1 MSSRSLFLVACSF
14 VAVAVILPPS
24 ASAAVTARYTYAPS
38 KPLAETTTSFD
49 ASASI
54 CDQKPCSY
62 TWRDDG
68 SDGPGGDSTLLGT
81 GSMLYETFHTAGGKV
96 IRLTVTNRKGRASST
111 VKTISVSAAAPPPA
125 PRCSN
130 GQDDDGDGKIDYP
143 NDPGC
148 DSANDDT
155 ESPDPAPSSVQ
166 YVSPTAGAT
175 VGGVAPVRV
184 RVPSGANW
192 IGVYAC
198 GGRSVGEDLAP
209 EADGTFTV
217 QWDTTIC
224 ANGQANL
231 DTWAFRNDG
240 SNLGHTEIFVSV
252 NNTAQPPPP
261 PAPAECNPASV
272 PAPVVGLGFTQ
283 RFGDC
288 FDTLD
293 RTTWCSHQWWEA
305 NPPIG
310 SQTVANGE
318 LRLRRERSTGYADT
332 TMTTEPCGQANPRSY
347 QYGYFEARMRYE
359 TVQGNGPAFWLFST
373 RHATDDDWP
382 AINSA
387 CAEKGLPTIQ
397 CVSAELDV
405 FEGFGKILYG
415 GSRTDDFF
423 SGTLHRNSCGCYGVA
438 NQSRFVQKGTGL
450 DLSQWHT
457 YAARWTPTQITYYID
472 GVAQGSVAPFDS
484 TPQPM
489 HLLLYNWNTGWEDEN
504 MPTSTTENE
513 LDVFVDWVRVWQQ

>member
-175 VGGVAPVRV
+175 VGGVTPVRV
-184 RVPSGANW
+184 RVPSGTNW

-332 TMTTEPCGQANPRSY
+332 TMTTEPCGQANPGATSTATSRPACGTRPSRATARRS
-347 QYGYFEARMRYE
+347 GCSRPA
-359 TVQGNGPAFWLFST
+359 TPPTTTGPPST
-373 RHATDDDWP
+373 LRAP
-382 AINSA
+382 RRACRPSSA
-387 CAEKGLPTIQ
+387 CRPSLM
-397 CVSAELDV
+397 CSRVSARSSMAAH
-405 FEGFGKILYG
+405 GPTTS
-415 GSRTDDFF
+415 SRARCTATRAAATAWRT
-423 SGTLHRNSCGCYGVA
+423 SP
-438 NQSRFVQKGTGL
+438 GL
-450 DLSQWHT
+450 C
-457 YAARWTPTQITYYID
+457 RR
-472 GVAQGSVAPFDS
+472 APAS
-484 TPQPM
+484 T
-489 HLLLYNWNTGWEDEN
+489 
-504 MPTSTTENE
+504 
-513 LDVFVDWVRVWQQ
+513 

>member
-1 MSSRSLFLVACSF
+1 MLRRRKLSCRRIAATTLILATLSLA
-14 VAVAVILPPS
+14 LP
-24 ASAAVTARYTYAPS
+24 ASAVSATRTYSAVNLHCGIATFKLVGLKSATVRAARVTLGQRRARVKPAVVSRAARRGTLRLRLSTLRWTSLRTRTHTRRTANRRR
-38 KPLAETTTSFD
+38 AERHGKR
-49 ASASI
+49 AR
-54 CDQKPCSY
+54 
-62 TWRDDG
+62 RDKHTG
-68 SDGPGGDSTLLGT
+68 CGNTRAQQAQVRRRTRPKLTVIISDPPDST
-81 GSMLYETFHTAGGKV
+81 
-96 IRLTVTNRKGRASST
+96 
-111 VKTISVSAAAPPPA
+111 
-125 PRCSN
+125 
-130 GQDDDGDGKIDYP
+130 
-143 NDPGC
+143 
-148 DSANDDT
+148 
-155 ESPDPAPSSVQ
+155 DPAP
-166 YVSPTAGAT
+166 T
-175 VGGVAPVRV
+175 
-184 RVPSGANW
+184 
-192 IGVYAC
+192 
-198 GGRSVGEDLAP
+198 
-209 EADGTFTV
+209 
-217 QWDTTIC
+217 
-224 ANGQANL
+224 
-231 DTWAFRNDG
+231 
-240 SNLGHTEIFVSV
+240 
-252 NNTAQPPPP
+252 PPPP
-261 PAPAECNPASV
+261 PAPLSPIPEPG
-272 PAPVVGLGFTQ
+272 PVVGIGYHET
-283 RFGDC
+283 FGDD

-305 NPPIG
+305 NPPLG

-347 QYGYFEARMRYE
+347 QYGYFEARMRHE

-373 RHATDDDWP
+373 RHATNDDWP

-405 FEGFGKILYG
+405 FEGFGKINYG
-415 GSRTDDFF
+415 GTRTDDFF

-438 NQSRFVQKGTGL
+438 NQSRFVQRGTGL
-450 DLSQWHT
+450 DMSQWHT